1 MYISI
6 ALPSPNYYA
15 IIMAIKVM
23 EAYLQLGLGLGLTLR
38 WVNPNPHFLVTTNS
52 TRQQQMQKN

>member
-23 EAYLQLGLGLGLTLR
+23 EAYLQL
-38 WVNPNPHFLVTTNS
+38 VAAQCQQVT
-52 TRQQQMQKN
+52 QIK